1 MGSIGQKHIPHI
13 ITSSSGFRQETVL
26 CLFLLSKSSSQMSY
40 QFLYIFINS
49 IYLTDATESDICIF
63 IIY

>member
-1 MGSIGQKHIPHI
+1 MGSIGQKRIPDI
-13 ITSSSGFRQETVL
+13 ITSSSFRQETVL

-40 QFLYIFINS
+40 QFLCIFTNS
-49 IYLTDATESDICIF
+49 IYLIDATASDICIF